1 MKGEQVAARANSQSQ
16 SQSQF
21 RPVASVLAPRSV
33 AVVGASERARW
44 PALIITNLKQQG
56 YRGKLWLVNPNQ
68 RTVFGEPCFPSLA
81 ALPETPDHALV
92 IVPAPAVLPALQDAE
107 RLGISSATV
116 YASRIGDGDDAESH
130 ARGAQV
136 KSFLSGSRIRMSGPN
151 CMGSNS
157 FHERLFGY
165 PTADTTEFKGGSVGA
180 VFQSGGLLLFFMKS
194 ACERGV
200 RLSYALSSGN
210 ELDLDLADYLNF
222 LVDDPKTEVITL
234 FIEGIRRPEPFMVAA
249 GRALAAGKP
258 VLVVKTGASASSV
271 KSAQSHTGAIA
282 GDHAAFLAMCD
293 RYGIVVCRSL
303 DDLVQTALAFQR
315 TRRPKGRRMGFIS
328 NSGGAVDLL
337 YDLCESEGAEL
348 AQLAEATHAR
358 LAPLVQEGIKPKN
371 PLDVGI
377 PAPNETSAKWCEA
390 MLADPAVDLLAFG
403 LQPRNLAELGDAA
416 PFQRAFGATNK
427 TVLGFSRFSYQVTP
441 EIIDIQDRLGIPI
454 LMGLD
459 ATVRAM
465 NALCYHADRQ
475 GKAPPLAKPAKPSKL
490 TPATLEA
497 TLESYGIYGPRSRLV
512 RSAKEAADA
521 AAEIGFPVAL
531 KIRSADILHKTEAGG
546 VALGLANA
554 KAVAEAARKMRESAL
569 AAHPTA
575 EIDGYLVQ
583 EMASGIEV
591 IVGART
597 DPLYGPL
604 LLVGAGGILVEL
616 TKDAVL
622 ELLPVTSKRIGAMLD
637 KLKVAKLLDGF
648 RGRPP
653 ADRKAL
659 EAAIAGVARF
669 YLDHR
674 AALRDIEINPI
685 IVRGE
690 GEGVVAVDVRAIW
703 NEDK

>member
-1 MKGEQVAARANSQSQ
+1 MAARAKSQSQ
-16 SQSQF
+16 AQSQF
-21 RPVASVLAPRSV
+21 RPVASVLAPRSL

-56 YRGKLWLVNPNQ
+56 YRGRFWLVNPNQ
-68 RTVFGEPCFPSLA
+68 RTVFGEPCFPSLT

-107 RLGISSATV
+107 RIGISSATV
-116 YASRIGDGDDAESH
+116 YASRIGDGDDEESH
-130 ARGAQV
+130 VRGEQV
-136 KSFLSGSRIRMSGPN
+136 KAFLASSRIRMSGPN

-165 PTADTTEFKGGSVGA
+165 PTADTSEYRGGSVGA

-210 ELDLDLADYLNF
+210 ELDLDLADYVNF
-222 LVDDPKTEVITL
+222 LVDDPKTEVIAL
-234 FIEGIRRPEPFMVAA
+234 FIEGIRRPEAFMIAA
-249 GRALAAGKP
+249 GRALEAGKS
-258 VLVVKTGASASSV
+258 VLVVKTGASANSA

-293 RYGIVVCRSL
+293 RYGIVVCRTL

-315 TRRPKGRRMGFIS
+315 ARRPKGRRMAFIS

-337 YDLCESEGAEL
+337 YDLCEQEGSEL
-348 AQLAEATHAR
+348 AQLSATTNAT
-358 LAPLVQEGIKPKN
+358 LLPLMQEGIKPKN
-371 PLDVGI
+371 PLDVGL

-403 LQPRNLAELGDAA
+403 LQPRNLKDMGDPA
-416 PFQRAFGATNK
+416 PFQRAFRASDK

-441 EIIDIQDRLGIPI
+441 EIVDIQDQLGIPI

-465 NALCYHADRQ
+465 NALCFHADRQ
-475 GKAPPLAKPAKPSKL
+475 GKAPPIAKPMKPSRL
-490 TPATLEA
+490 TPATLDE
-497 TLESYGIYGPRSRLV
+497 TLASYGISGPRSRLAS
-512 RSAKEAADA
+512 SAREAAEA

-531 KIRSADILHKTEAGG
+531 KIQSADILHKTEAGG
-546 VALGLANA
+546 VALGLANT
-554 KAVAEAARKMRESAL
+554 KAVAEAARRMRESAL
-569 AAHPTA
+569 AAYPHA
-575 EIDGYLVQ
+575 KIDGFLVQ

-616 TKDAVL
+616 TKDAAL
-622 ELLPVTSKRIGAMLD
+622 ELLPVTPKRISAMLD
-637 KLKVAKLLDGF
+637 KLKVARLLDGF

-659 EAAIAGVARF
+659 ETVIAGVARF

-674 AALRDIEINPI
+674 AALRDIEINPV

-690 GEGVVAVDVRAIW
+690 GQGVVAVDVRAIW
-703 NEDK
+703 NDDK